1 MPNTVNYARGPL
13 SGITVLD
20 LTQFLSGPFCT
31 MIMADLGADILKIER
46 PDRPRASGPYLHGE
60 RIYDLSVNRSKK
72 SMTLNLKSDAGKD
85 IFKKL
90 LISSDV
96 VIENFKPGTMER
108 MGLGY
113 EELKKIRPNLIYAAI
128 SGFGYTGP
136 YKNRGAL
143 DMVIQGMSG
152 LMSLTG
158 EPNGRPTRCGTS
170 ASDIFSGIYMFG
182 AVASALYEREKTGKG
197 QFIDVAMLDSTF
209 SCLENAVINT
219 CIFNKN
225 PERVGNSHPTSVPFQ
240 TFQTSDGEI
249 IITCSRDSAFYSL
262 CRAMGR
268 PDMIQD
274 ERFAKAEARRLNK
287 ELLEDEIT
295 RFTSTRTLDECEET
309 LNQFGVPNGR
319 INTLTM
325 ICKDPQIA
333 ARDMIVK
340 VEHPV
345 AGTYQMAG
353 SPLKFSS
360 LTEAHYE
367 PAPTLVFVRLR
378 TKTPRRKVAESSNF
392 PIYARNPRGK
402 FPGFRS

>member
-182 AVASALYEREKTGKG
+182 AVASTLYEREKTGKG

-367 PAPTLVFVRLR
+367 PAPTLGQHTREILSERLNM
-378 TKTPRRKVAESSNF
+378 TDTEIEALLKEQESM
-392 PIYARNPRGK
+392 P
-402 FPGFRS
+402 

>member
-113 EELKKIRPNLIYAAI
+113 EELKKIKPNLIYAAI

-158 EPNGRPTRCGTS
+158 ESNGRPTRCGTS

-367 PAPTLVFVRLR
+367 PAPTLGQHTREILSERLNM
-378 TKTPRRKVAESSNF
+378 TDTEIEALLKEQESM
-392 PIYARNPRGK
+392 P
-402 FPGFRS
+402 

>member
-325 ICKDPQIA
+325 LCKDPQIA

-367 PAPTLVFVRLR
+367 PAPTLGQHTREILSERLNM
-378 TKTPRRKVAESSNF
+378 TDTEIEALLKEQESM
-392 PIYARNPRGK
+392 P
-402 FPGFRS
+402 

>member
-113 EELKKIRPNLIYAAI
+113 EELKKIKPNLIYAAI

-287 ELLEDEIT
+287 ELLDDEIT

-367 PAPTLVFVRLR
+367 PAPTLGQHTREILSERLNM
-378 TKTPRRKVAESSNF
+378 TDTEIEALLKEQESM
-392 PIYARNPRGK
+392 P
-402 FPGFRS
+402 

>member
-1 MPNTVNYARGPL
+1 MPNTLNYARGPL

-96 VIENFKPGTMER
+96 VIENFKPRTMER

-113 EELKKIRPNLIYAAI
+113 EELKKIKPNLIYAAI

-225 PERVGNSHPTSVPFQ
+225 PERVENSHPTSVPFQ

-367 PAPTLVFVRLR
+367 PAPTLGQHTREILSERLNM
-378 TKTPRRKVAESSNF
+378 TDTEIEALLKEQESM
-392 PIYARNPRGK
+392 P
-402 FPGFRS
+402 

>member
-113 EELKKIRPNLIYAAI
+113 EELKKIKPNLIYAAI

-274 ERFAKAEARRLNK
+274 ERFAKAEARRFNK

-367 PAPTLVFVRLR
+367 PAPTLGQHTREILSERLNM
-378 TKTPRRKVAESSNF
+378 TDTEIEALLKEQESM
-392 PIYARNPRGK
+392 P
-402 FPGFRS
+402 

>member
-113 EELKKIRPNLIYAAI
+113 EELKKIKPNLIYAAI

-295 RFTSTRTLDECEET
+295 RFTSTRTLDACEET

-367 PAPTLVFVRLR
+367 PAPTLGQHTREILSERLNM
-378 TKTPRRKVAESSNF
+378 TDTEIEALLKEQESM
-392 PIYARNPRGK
+392 P
-402 FPGFRS
+402 

>member
-295 RFTSTRTLDECEET
+295 RFTRTRTLDECEET

-367 PAPTLVFVRLR
+367 PAPTLGQHTREILSERLNM
-378 TKTPRRKVAESSNF
+378 TDTEIEALLKEQESM
-392 PIYARNPRGK
+392 P
-402 FPGFRS
+402 

>member
-60 RIYDLSVNRSKK
+60 RIYDLSVNRSK

-113 EELKKIRPNLIYAAI
+113 EELKKIKPNLIYAAI

-367 PAPTLVFVRLR
+367 PAPTLGQHTREILSERLNM
-378 TKTPRRKVAESSNF
+378 TDTEIEALLKEQESM
-392 PIYARNPRGK
+392 P
-402 FPGFRS
+402 

>member
-113 EELKKIRPNLIYAAI
+113 EELKKIKPNLIYAAI

-225 PERVGNSHPTSVPFQ
+225 QERVGNSHPTSVPFQ

-367 PAPTLVFVRLR
+367 PAPTLGQHTREILSERLNM
-378 TKTPRRKVAESSNF
+378 TDTEIEALLKEQESM
-392 PIYARNPRGK
+392 P
-402 FPGFRS
+402 

>member
-170 ASDIFSGIYMFG
+170 TSDIFSGIFMFG

-367 PAPTLVFVRLR
+367 PAPTLGQHTREILSERLNM
-378 TKTPRRKVAESSNF
+378 TDTEIEALLKEQESM
-392 PIYARNPRGK
+392 P
-402 FPGFRS
+402 

>member
-113 EELKKIRPNLIYAAI
+113 EELKKIKPNLIYAAI

-367 PAPTLVFVRLR
+367 PAPTLGQHTREILSERLNM
-378 TKTPRRKVAESSNF
+378 TDTEIEDLLKEQESM
-392 PIYARNPRGK
+392 P
-402 FPGFRS
+402 

>member
-113 EELKKIRPNLIYAAI
+113 EELKKIKPNLIYAAI

-274 ERFAKAEARRLNK
+274 EHFAKAEARRLNK

-367 PAPTLVFVRLR
+367 PAPTLGQHTREILSERLNM
-378 TKTPRRKVAESSNF
+378 TDTEIEALLKEQESM
-392 PIYARNPRGK
+392 P
-402 FPGFRS
+402 

>member
-113 EELKKIRPNLIYAAI
+113 EELKKIKPNLIYAAI

-182 AVASALYEREKTGKG
+182 AVASALYEREKTAKG

-367 PAPTLVFVRLR
+367 PAPTLGQHTREILSERLNM
-378 TKTPRRKVAESSNF
+378 TDTEIEALLKEQESM
-392 PIYARNPRGK
+392 P
-402 FPGFRS
+402 

>member
-20 LTQFLSGPFCT
+20 LTQFLSAFCT

-113 EELKKIRPNLIYAAI
+113 EELKKIKPNLIYAAI

-367 PAPTLVFVRLR
+367 PAPTLGQHTREILSERLNM
-378 TKTPRRKVAESSNF
+378 TDTEIEALLKEQESM
-392 PIYARNPRGK
+392 P
-402 FPGFRS
+402 

>member
-113 EELKKIRPNLIYAAI
+113 EELKKIKPNLIYAAI

-287 ELLEDEIT
+287 ELLEEEIT

-367 PAPTLVFVRLR
+367 PAPTLGQHTREILSERLNM
-378 TKTPRRKVAESSNF
+378 TDTEIEALLKEQESM
-392 PIYARNPRGK
+392 P
-402 FPGFRS
+402 

>member
-225 PERVGNSHPTSVPFQ
+225 PERVGNSHPTSGPFQ

-367 PAPTLVFVRLR
+367 PAPTLGQHTREILSERLNM
-378 TKTPRRKVAESSNF
+378 TDTEIEALLKEQESM
-392 PIYARNPRGK
+392 P
-402 FPGFRS
+402 

>member
-113 EELKKIRPNLIYAAI
+113 EELKKIKPNLIYAAI

-249 IITCSRDSAFYSL
+249 IITCSRDSAFYSH

-367 PAPTLVFVRLR
+367 PAPTLGQHTREILSERLNM
-378 TKTPRRKVAESSNF
+378 TDTEIEALLKEQESM
-392 PIYARNPRGK
+392 P
-402 FPGFRS
+402 

>member
-113 EELKKIRPNLIYAAI
+113 EELKKIKPNLIYAAI

-182 AVASALYEREKTGKG
+182 AVALALYEREKTGKG

-367 PAPTLVFVRLR
+367 PAPTLGQHTREILSERLNM
-378 TKTPRRKVAESSNF
+378 TDTEIEALLKEQESM
-392 PIYARNPRGK
+392 P
-402 FPGFRS
+402 

>member
-1 MPNTVNYARGPL
+1 MPNTVNYARGPF

-20 LTQFLSGPFCT
+20 LTQFLWGPFCT
-31 MIMADLGADILKIER
+31 VIMADLGADILKIER

-113 EELKKIRPNLIYAAI
+113 EELKKIKPNLIYAAI

-367 PAPTLVFVRLR
+367 PAPTLGQHTREILSERLNM
-378 TKTPRRKVAESSNF
+378 TDTEIEALLKEQESM
-392 PIYARNPRGK
+392 P
-402 FPGFRS
+402 

>member
-240 TFQTSDGEI
+240 TFQTSDGGI

-367 PAPTLVFVRLR
+367 PAPTLGQHTREILSERLNM
-378 TKTPRRKVAESSNF
+378 TDTEIEALLKEQESM
-392 PIYARNPRGK
+392 P
-402 FPGFRS
+402 

>member
-96 VIENFKPGTMER
+96 VVENFKPGTMER

-113 EELKKIRPNLIYAAI
+113 EELKKIKPNLIYAAI

-268 PDMIQD
+268 PDMIQN

-367 PAPTLVFVRLR
+367 PAPTLGQHTREILSERLNM
-378 TKTPRRKVAESSNF
+378 TDTEIEALLKEQESM
-392 PIYARNPRGK
+392 P
-402 FPGFRS
+402 

>member
-113 EELKKIRPNLIYAAI
+113 EELKKIKPNLIYAAI

-170 ASDIFSGIYMFG
+170 ASDIFSGLYMFG

-367 PAPTLVFVRLR
+367 PAPTLGQHTREILSERLNM
-378 TKTPRRKVAESSNF
+378 TDTEIEALLKEQESM
-392 PIYARNPRGK
+392 P
-402 FPGFRS
+402 